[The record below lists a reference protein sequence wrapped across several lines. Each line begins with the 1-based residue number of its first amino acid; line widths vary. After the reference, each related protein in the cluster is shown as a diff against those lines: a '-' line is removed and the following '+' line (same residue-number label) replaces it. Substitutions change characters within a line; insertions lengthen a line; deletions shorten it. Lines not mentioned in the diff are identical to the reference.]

1 MTSCSGDDEP
11 KTKFSDV
18 TLTVGQTTIIKD
30 AEKYTWVSSNDRIA
44 SIDGNILSALH
55 VGTAS
60 LVSDNGSFKVV
71 VKGSSQLYL
80 EPCLEFGSTSSKVKT
95 WMSNN
100 ISGALLGSE
109 GSNSLIYENTDIAW
123 LYYYGFENN
132 KLNTSAVLVTYTY
145 TEELATFLKERYIVV
160 SVDSSDYTIGFVSPE
175 MDLVVLLQ
183 PYYYNLSF
191 ASSTC

>member
-80 EPCLEFGSTSSKVKT
+80 VVC
-95 WMSNN
+95 N
-100 ISGALLGSE
+100 I
-109 GSNSLIYENTDIAW
+109 
-123 LYYYGFENN
+123 
-132 KLNTSAVLVTYTY
+132 
-145 TEELATFLKERYIVV
+145 
-160 SVDSSDYTIGFVSPE
+160 
-175 MDLVVLLQ
+175 
-183 PYYYNLSF
+183 
-191 ASSTC
+191 